1 MRLFKSFLAAAT
13 LLGFAAAANAVPYT
27 WVDDIDFTPD
37 RYITPGS
44 PAGYTHSILDDGF
57 NPLIDLVYDYE
68 LRIDLF
74 DDNDDPWYAP
84 LEIAV
89 ISQPGVI
96 GDTIYFDLS
105 GTEFGGWSLAGH
117 ALLALTGE
125 LSVVVASIAGDFFLG
140 GSTLTV
146 WGEELGGTSVPEPA
160 TLGLFGLGLLAVGA
174 VARKKKA

>member
-1 MRLFKSFLAAAT
+1 RIFSVGPSFAFVLGVTHLESAERHNGDRDMRLFKSFLAAAT

-125 LSVVVASIAGDFFLG
+125 LSRS
-140 GSTLTV
+140 
-146 WGEELGGTSVPEPA
+146 EE
-160 TLGLFGLGLLAVGA
+160 
-174 VARKKKA
+174 